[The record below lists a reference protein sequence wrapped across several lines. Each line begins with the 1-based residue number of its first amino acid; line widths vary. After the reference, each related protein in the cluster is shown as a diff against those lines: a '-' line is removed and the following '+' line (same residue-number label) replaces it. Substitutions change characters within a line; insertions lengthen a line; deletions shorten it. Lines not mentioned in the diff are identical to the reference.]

1 MLAIHNYMVLVGQN
15 QPISANDEMGVRIV
29 KTILNEL
36 VKLKKEE
43 IWDAYRVVE
52 EDSQPDK

>member
-1 MLAIHNYMVLVGQN
+1 
-15 QPISANDEMGVRIV
+15 MGVRIV